1 VTRLG
6 IYGGTFSPPHLGH
19 VLAAEAFLR
28 EVELDRLLIIPTAV
42 PPHKEAEDVPS
53 EEHRLELCSLAF
65 GNIPGAE
72 ISDLELRRGGKSYT
86 YLTLRELELPE
97 QKIFFLCGTD
107 MLLSLD
113 TWRNAEEVMRR
124 ASFTVISRELDPL
137 TLLRMQEKKEALAV
151 RYGAE
156 IRILS
161 VPAHPASST
170 EIRKAIAHG
179 ESIAGLVPEA
189 VDAYIQKWNLYKT

>member
-1 VTRLG
+1 MTRLG

-53 EEHRLELCSLAF
+53 EEHRLELCRLAF

-156 IRILS
+156 IRILN